1 MSKKSAFLYI
11 RTSTTDQQNSIEN
24 QEKDLIEY
32 CKKNNITVVDKFI
45 DFGKSGENTYN
56 RPKFKEMMAL
66 IEAIET
72 APVDVVLC
80 TKLDRFARSMLDLL
94 LNVEILVS
102 KNIKLATLTNEFETQ
117 TAIGKLTFNVLGVF
131 AQFERDLIA
140 ERTREG
146 YRAAIAKGKMCHR
159 PKIEID
165 KKKVLSYI
173 DKGVSANAT
182 AKILNV
188 TPNTIKCRLNEWG
201 YRYNDN
207 QNKWVRVIETAI

>member
-32 CKKNNITVVDKFI
+32 CKKNSIKVVDKFI
-45 DFGKSGENTYN
+45 DFGKSRENTYN

-66 IEAIET
+66 IESSEVAL
-72 APVDVVLC
+72 VDVVLC

-94 LNVEILVS
+94 LNVEILVI

-117 TAIGKLTFNVLGVF
+117 TAIGKLIFNILGVF

-159 PKIEID
+159 PKIEVD

-182 AKILNV
+182 TKILEV
-188 TPNTIKCRLNEWG
+188 TPNTIKSRLNEWG
-201 YRYNDN
+201 YSFDDN
-207 QNKWVRVIETAI
+207 QNKWVMKAIW